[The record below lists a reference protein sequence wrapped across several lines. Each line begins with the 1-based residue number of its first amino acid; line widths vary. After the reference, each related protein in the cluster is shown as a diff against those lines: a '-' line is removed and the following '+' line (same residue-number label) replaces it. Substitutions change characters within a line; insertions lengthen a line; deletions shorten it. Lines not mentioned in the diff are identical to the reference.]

1 MKYKS
6 NLAENVI
13 YTDEGGPGSGQKGH
27 TTPDDG
33 KGNFTGGSHTP
44 DPRAQAAFDKEQAE
58 KPASEP
64 AKSEPSSD
72 AGNAERA
79 AMMTSLLK
87 RAADRKAGKAPR
99 ETQLQKWH
107 RRNSSGYD

>member
-6 NLAENVI
+6 KLAERIVD
-13 YTDEGGPGSGQKGH
+13 TDEGGPGSGQKGH

-58 KPASEP
+58 KPPEKSPETPETERQGGAS
-64 AKSEPSSD
+64 
-72 AGNAERA
+72 A
-79 AMMTSLLK
+79 AMYAGLMK